1 MKYQIIY
8 ADPPWKYLWGEGKD
22 GGHFAPE
29 KHYETMTTD
38 EICQLDVKALR
49 APNCALFMW
58 ATMPAL
64 PDAFKVLT
72 AWGFKYKTCAFS
84 WVKTKADGQPLR
96 GMGSYTKSNI
106 EICLL
111 GMRGHIKSADKTVP
125 QILMHPRLGHSV
137 KPPVVR
143 ERIVQLF
150 GDLTRIELFSRQRAP
165 GWDAAGFGID
175 GVSLKDRLPAL
186 AQETEDDCKKRLAR
200 DAKEPV
206 TVCTPDAGLAGLPL
220 FPKGT

>member
-29 KHYETMTTD
+29 KHYQTMSVE
-38 EICQLDVKALR
+38 EICALNVRALR
-49 APNCALFMW
+49 APNCALFLW

-64 PDAFKVLT
+64 PDAFSVMN

-84 WVKTKADGQPLR
+84 WVKTKKDGSPLN

-111 GMRGHIKSADKTVP
+111 GMRGHIKAADKTVP
-125 QILMHPRLGHSV
+125 QVVMHPRLGHSV
-137 KPPVVR
+137 KPPLVR
-143 ERIVQLF
+143 DRIVQLF
-150 GDLTRIELFSRQRAP
+150 GDLPRIELFARQQTE
-165 GWDAAGFGID
+165 GWNAAGFGID
-175 GVSLKDRLPAL
+175 GVSLEEKIAHLI
-186 AQETEDDCKKRLAR
+186 
-200 DAKEPV
+200 KE
-206 TVCTPDAGLAGLPL
+206 
-220 FPKGT
+220 